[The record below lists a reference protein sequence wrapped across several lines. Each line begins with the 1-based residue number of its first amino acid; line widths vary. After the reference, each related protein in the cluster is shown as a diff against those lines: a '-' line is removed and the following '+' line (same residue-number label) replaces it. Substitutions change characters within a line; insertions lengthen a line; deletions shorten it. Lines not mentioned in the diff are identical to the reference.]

1 MTISNFKAIHFGAG
15 NIGRGFI
22 GPLLVESGYHVV
34 FADVDKDII
43 HLLNARDSYDVLIL
57 DENQVHHNSVSNV
70 SGLVS
75 TSSDVVQEFADPA
88 VDLVTTAV
96 GPTILEKVAGTIAKG
111 LQARREAGGGPLNVI
126 ACENVINQTTLLREY
141 VFKTLSDEDKAWVD
155 ENVGFADCSVDR
167 IVPPYESD
175 GHDSPLDVGVED
187 FYEWV
192 VDEGALRRTPVRL
205 KGVKLTK
212 DLQAYVERKLFTL
225 NCGHAI
231 IAYLGFLK
239 RHSTIDTAVADQE
252 IRDIVYTALRDEA
265 GAALMRRHQFDE
277 AEYGQYVDKIMERFA
292 NPLLKDDVVRVGREP
307 LRKLSKGDRL
317 LGPTSM
323 ALEFGLPTD
332 NLSIGIAAAFLYD
345 VPEDTQS
352 VELQDRIKREGIS
365 KVVADVTGFEEGGEE
380 HRKVIAAYQQFRSK
394 YTLPN

>member
-43 HLLNARDSYDVLIL
+43 HLLNARDSYDVLVL
-57 DENQVHHNSVSNV
+57 DENQVHYNSVSNV

-75 TSSDVVQEFADPA
+75 TSDDVIQEFADPA
-88 VDLVTTAV
+88 VDLITTAV
-96 GPTILEKVAGTIAKG
+96 GPTILEKVAVTIAKG
-111 LQARREAGGGPLNVI
+111 LQARRKAGGAPLNVI
-126 ACENVINQTTLLREY
+126 ACENIINQTTLLREH

-155 ENVGFADCSVDR
+155 EKVGFADCSVDR

-175 GHDSPLDVGVED
+175 GRGSPLDVGVED

-192 VDEGALRRTPVRL
+192 VDETALRRTPFRL
-205 KGVKLTK
+205 KSVKLTK

-239 RHSTIDTAVADQE
+239 RHNTIDVAVCDPE
-252 IRDIVYTALRDEA
+252 ICDVVHAALRDEA

-277 AEYGQYVDKIMERFA
+277 GEYGRYVDRIMERFA

-323 ALEFGLPTD
+323 AIEFGLPTD
-332 NLSIGIAAAFLYD
+332 NLSMGIAAAFLYD
-345 VPEDTQS
+345 VSEDTQS
-352 VELQDRIKREGIS
+352 VELQDRVEREGIS
-365 KVVADVTGFEEGGEE
+365 RVVADVTGFEEGGEE
-380 HRKVIAAYQQFRSK
+380 HRKIIDAYQELRSK
-394 YTLPN
+394 YMLSS

>member
-1 MTISNFKAIHFGAG
+1 MTISHLKAIHFGAG

-22 GPLLVESGYHVV
+22 APLLVESGYHVV
-34 FADVDKDII
+34 FADVDKAII
-43 HLLNARDSYDVLIL
+43 HLLNTRDSYDVLVL
-57 DENQVHHNSVSNV
+57 DEDEVCHSSVSNV

-75 TSSDVVQEFADPA
+75 TSNDVIQQFADPA

-96 GPTILEKVAGTIAKG
+96 GPTILERIAATIAKG
-111 LQARREAGGGPLNVI
+111 LQARRRANGPPLNII
-126 ACENVINQTTLLREY
+126 ACENVINQTTLLREH

-155 ENVGFADCSVDR
+155 DTIGFADCSVDR
-167 IVPPYESD
+167 IVPPYESS
-175 GHDSPLDVGVED
+175 GRGSPLDVGVEG

-192 VDEGALRRTPVRL
+192 VDEGALRRTPIRL

-212 DLQAYVERKLFTL
+212 DLRAYVERKLFTL

-239 RHSTIDTAVADQE
+239 GHNTIHTAVHDKE
-252 IRDIVYTALRDEA
+252 IHDIVHAALRDEA

-292 NPLLKDDVVRVGREP
+292 NPRLKDDVVRVGREP

-323 ALEFGLPTD
+323 ALEFGLPID
-332 NLSIGIAAAFLYD
+332 NLSMGIAAAFLYD
-345 VPEDTQS
+345 VPEDKQS
-352 VELQDRIKREGIS
+352 VELQNRVKREGIS
-365 KVVADVTGFEEGGEE
+365 KVVADVTGFEEGGKE
-380 HRKVIAAYQQFRSK
+380 HRKITHAYQRFRFE

>member
-1 MTISNFKAIHFGAG
+1 M
-15 NIGRGFI
+15 
-22 GPLLVESGYHVV
+22 
-34 FADVDKDII
+34 
-43 HLLNARDSYDVLIL
+43 
-57 DENQVHHNSVSNV
+57 HHSSVSNV

-75 TSSDVVQEFADPA
+75 TSDDVVQEFADPA

-96 GPTILEKVAGTIAKG
+96 GPTILEKIAVTIANG
-111 LQARREAGGGPLNVI
+111 LRARRKANGAPLNII
-126 ACENVINQTTLLREY
+126 ACENVINQTTLLREH

-155 ENVGFADCSVDR
+155 ENIGFADCAVDR
-167 IVPPYESD
+167 IVPPYDSS
-175 GHDSPLDVGVED
+175 GRGSPLDVGVEG

-192 VDEGALRRTPVRL
+192 VDECALRRTPIRL

-239 RHSTIDTAVADQE
+239 GHSTIDTAVRDKE
-252 IRDIVYTALRDEA
+252 IHDVVHATLRDEA
-265 GAALMRRHQFDE
+265 GAALMRKHKFDE
-277 AEYGQYVDKIMERFA
+277 VEYGQYIDKIMERFA
-292 NPLLKDDVVRVGREP
+292 NARLEDDVVRVGREP

-317 LGPTSM
+317 LGPTGM

-332 NLSIGIAAAFLYD
+332 NLSMGIAAAFLYD

-352 VELQDRIKREGIS
+352 VELQNRVKREGIS

-380 HRKVIAAYQQFRSK
+380 HRKITDAYRGLRSK